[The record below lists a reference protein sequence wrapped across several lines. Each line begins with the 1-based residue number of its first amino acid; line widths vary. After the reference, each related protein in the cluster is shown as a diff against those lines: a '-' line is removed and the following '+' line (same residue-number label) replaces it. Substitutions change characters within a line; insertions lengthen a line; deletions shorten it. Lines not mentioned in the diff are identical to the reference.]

1 MKKNTLILSILLICI
16 CQLQAQKTKLLAFSK
31 TNGFRHRS
39 IDAAKIALSLM
50 AAENNWEITF
60 TEDSLQFSNYKT
72 LRKYNAVIFMFVTGK
87 VFDTQ
92 EETAIQK
99 YIEKGGGFLTLHTG
113 TDAEYDW
120 PWYNYAVGAK
130 FKSHPKQQ
138 IAKFLV
144 MDSMHP
150 STKMLP
156 KIWTRFDELYNFRE
170 PISANIHVLIELD
183 ETSYTGGTM
192 GKHPIAWYQTVK
204 KGRVLQTALG
214 HTDASYKEDLF
225 LQHLKGAIAWVAKI
239 DYTN

>member
-1 MKKNTLILSILLICI
+1 MKKSTFFLIIFFISIY
-16 CQLQAQKTKLLAFSK
+16 QLQAQKIKLLAFSK
-31 TNGFRHRS
+31 TNGYRHGA
-39 IDAAKIALSLM
+39 IPAAKAALTLM
-50 AAENNWEITF
+50 AAQNNWEIKF
-60 TEDSLQFSNYKT
+60 TEDSLQFNNYMA

-87 VFDTQ
+87 VFGIQ
-92 EETAIQK
+92 EETAMQK
-99 YIEKGGGFLTLHTG
+99 FVEKGGGFLTIHTG

-138 IAKFLV
+138 EAKFLV
-144 MDSMHP
+144 LDSVHP

-170 PISANIHVLIELD
+170 PIAANINVLIELD

-214 HTDASYKEDLF
+214 HTDASYKDDLF
-225 LQHLKGAIAWVAKI
+225 LQHLKGGIEWVAKVKSE
-239 DYTN
+239 